1 MKIGLLTCRTYAG
14 AYENEVAL
22 AAEMD
27 KKFQV
32 DVLIWND
39 TDVDW
44 SSYNYLIFKSIW
56 DYFEYPAAFLAW
68 IDILEKNH
76 IKTLN
81 PLHIIKQNQHKFYL
95 RDLQQQGIDI
105 IPTVFIPKNTGLD
118 LSFLKDNNWER
129 AVIKPAVSGGAYL
142 TKLFSQSQISEIEA
156 EYLPIAQ
163 ERDLLVQPFMPE
175 IQTMGEISL
184 LFFRGIFSHAV
195 LKKPIGDDYRVQS
208 QFGGQYQT
216 YFPTDTLI
224 ETAKNMTKRFGND
237 LLYARVDGI
246 LKNNK
251 FLLMEVELIEPDL
264 YFNHAPNAKKMYL
277 KALEAMITESE
288 PFYSEKS

>member
-1 MKIGLLTCRTYAG
+1 MKIGLLTCRNWAG
-14 AYENEVAL
+14 AYEGEVAL
-22 AAEMD
+22 AAEID
-27 KKFQV
+27 KKFEV

-39 TDVDW
+39 SSVDW
-44 SSYNYLIFKSIW
+44 KSYNYLIFRSIW
-56 DYFEYPAAFLAW
+56 DYFEYPAAFSAW
-68 IDILEKNH
+68 LNMLKENN

-81 PLHIIKQNQHKFYL
+81 PISVIQQNQHKFYL

-105 IPTVFIPKNTGLD
+105 IPTVFIPKNTGLN

-142 TKLFSQSQISEIEA
+142 TKLFAQSQISEIEA

-163 ERDLLVQPFMPE
+163 DRDLLVQPFMPE
-175 IQTMGEISL
+175 IQTIGEISL

-216 YFPTDTLI
+216 YFPTDALI
-224 ETAKNMTKRFGND
+224 ETAKNIIKMFND
-237 LLYARVDGI
+237 ELLYARVDGI
-246 LKNNK
+246 LKNGK

-264 YFNHAPNAKKMYL
+264 YFSHAPNAKKTYL
-277 KALEAMITESE
+277 SALEAMITESE
-288 PFYSEKS
+288 PFYFKKS